1 MSNGILDSLDFTN
14 FIICGQGKVLQRRL
28 GANRTSKVLEL
39 INIDKLGANRTSKVL
54 ELINTDKLGANR
66 ASKVL
71 ELLSVLR
78 ESKERT
84 RGWEPIELQ
93 KS

>member
-1 MSNGILDSLDFTN
+1 MGFLIPLILQTLQFV
-14 FIICGQGKVLQRRL
+14 GKELKRRV
-28 GANRTSKVLEL
+28 GANRASKVLEL
-39 INIDKLGANRTSKVL
+39 IHK
-54 ELINTDKLGANR
+54 DKLGANR

-71 ELLSVLR
+71 EFLSVLR